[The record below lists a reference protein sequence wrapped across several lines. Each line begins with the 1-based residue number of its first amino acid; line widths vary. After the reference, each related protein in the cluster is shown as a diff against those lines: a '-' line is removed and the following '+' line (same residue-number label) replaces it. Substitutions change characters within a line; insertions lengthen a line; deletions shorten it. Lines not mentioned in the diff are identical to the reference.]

1 MDAGTPVQVVGK
13 GGLRGVIR
21 NLPQSGNAEVE
32 LDTGQRLDIPVSLL
46 QKNPNGTYRI
56 PLSPDDIS
64 RVRPGSQ
71 TDVASALDTGQSV
84 TVPVVQEQLHLTKEK
99 HETGRIVVRIVPQ
112 VRTEHIH
119 MPLAEEHVQVDRIP
133 VNRFVTT
140 AQPIREEGDTTIIP
154 VYDEVLVVERRLLLR
169 EEVRIRRQRITRAE
183 ERDIRLRTEEVQI
196 LRSEPPPHESPPA
209 AAT

>member
-56 PLSPDDIS
+56 PLSLDDIS